1 MKSRKRN
8 FSSFDYASAFKEL
21 GIENLQTWDFAF
33 APVASSDLFPRIL
46 QRLNRTFALVGS
58 ERAKELIIDAVFGE
72 AGEQHERLKIWK
84 AAAIESDT
92 LTGLADYVVA
102 PSRGYLDTP
111 LLCVAEAKRD
121 DFEQGLAQCLVE
133 MKACRWK
140 NEQTGLD
147 IELHGIVTN
156 GTGWQFYKMTKDG
169 QVWESPLYAISQ
181 IEDVLGGLHYIFGQ
195 CEEQINNATKK

>member
-1 MKSRKRN
+1 M
-8 FSSFDYASAFKEL
+8 
-21 GIENLQTWDFAF
+21 
-33 APVASSDLFPRIL
+33 
-46 QRLNRTFALVGS
+46 NRTFALVGS

-133 MKACRWK
+133 MKACCWK
-140 NEQTGLD
+140 NDQAGLS

-169 QVWESPLYAISQ
+169 QVWESQLYAISQ

-195 CEEQINNATKK
+195 CEDQITNATKK